1 MNWIRSDIFSNNST
15 GICCFY
21 ITFASQNCHLNTQK
35 RKKDH
40 AVDGLWFTHL
50 SLIYSLLLSLIG
62 LNTEQVYISWLC
74 ETLSCLRGQT
84 RETTTEE
91 KKSKFF
97 RRLCLNA
104 FWLRSSICASVFRN
118 LLSDVPFDLWPG
130 RNVTQE
136 GETEPEEDFNQNLC
150 VWKEGRGSFNPTTH
164 LFLTSSQS
172 SAKCSDWQFWI
183 IIKKKKEKRET
194 T

>member
-1 MNWIRSDIFSNNST
+1 M
-15 GICCFY
+15 
-21 ITFASQNCHLNTQK
+21 
-35 RKKDH
+35 
-40 AVDGLWFTHL
+40 DGLWFTHL

-91 KKSKFF
+91 KKSTFF

-130 RNVTQE
+130 RNITQE
-136 GETEPEEDFNQNLC
+136 GETEPEEDFNQISVC
-150 VWKEGRGSFNPTTH
+150 GRRGGVCLLIQPHICFWRVHSQVLNVVID
-164 LFLTSSQS
+164 SSDS
-172 SAKCSDWQFWI
+172 LKR
-183 IIKKKKEKRET
+183 KKKERQRNQDKLQLRK
-194 T
+194 